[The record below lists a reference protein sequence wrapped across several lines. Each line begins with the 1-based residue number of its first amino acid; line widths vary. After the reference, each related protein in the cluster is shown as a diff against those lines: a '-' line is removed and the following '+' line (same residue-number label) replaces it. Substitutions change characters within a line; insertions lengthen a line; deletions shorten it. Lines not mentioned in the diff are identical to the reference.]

1 MKKVLLLVDDTLT
14 IRAFEKIAL
23 GAAYDFL
30 EASNGQMAVEIASQK
45 KPDCILLDVTMPVMD
60 GLEALKQLKAKD
72 TTKSIPV
79 IMVTTRS
86 EDEMRQQ
93 CRALGAES
101 FVTKPVERDELRAR
115 VREALGTTE

>member
-23 GAAYDFL
+23 GSAYDFI
-30 EASNGQMAVEIASQK
+30 EASNGQMAVEMASTK

-60 GLEALKQLKAKD
+60 GLEALKLLKSQEE
-72 TTKSIPV
+72 TKKIPV

-86 EDEMRQQ
+86 EDEMRTQ
-93 CRALGAES
+93 CRALGADS

-115 VREALGTTE
+115 VREALGQTE